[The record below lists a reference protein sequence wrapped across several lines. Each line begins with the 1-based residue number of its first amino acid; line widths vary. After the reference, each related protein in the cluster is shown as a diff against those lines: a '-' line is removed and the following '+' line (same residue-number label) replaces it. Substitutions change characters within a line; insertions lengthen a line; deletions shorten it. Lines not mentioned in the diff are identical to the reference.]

1 MTAQWL
7 IPTWLALVGAPLFAG
22 GAPASVDEA
31 LIPAYRILQDNV
43 ATAGQPSTEGLSRLK
58 AMGFK
63 TIVNLRTAAEG
74 ALVEKRI
81 VEGQG
86 LRYVWIPIGRTVPR
100 EAAER
105 LDAVV
110 NDVGSG
116 AILVHCASGNRAGAL
131 WAALQVIRGRPLG
144 EAERAGVRAGMHSP
158 LMMEAVESLAR
169 QRAGN

>member
-7 IPTWLALVGAPLFAG
+7 IPAWLALVGSPLFAG
-22 GAPASVDEA
+22 GVPASVDA
-31 LIPAYRILQDNV
+31 TVIPAYRILQENV
-43 ATAGQPSTEGLSRLK
+43 ATAGQPSAEGLFRLK

-63 TIVNLRTAAEG
+63 TVVNLRTAAEG

-105 LDAVV
+105 LDALVK
-110 NDVGSG
+110 DAGSG

-131 WAALQVIRGRPLG
+131 WAALQVIRGRPLA
-144 EAERAGVRAGMHSP
+144 EAERAGVRAGMHSR

-169 QRAGN
+169 RRAGD